1 MMDLSLLCNNIKT
14 EAVRLGFKHVGIA
27 QASSVPHF
35 QAYLDW
41 IESGYHAEMNYLSR
55 EDAIDKRANP
65 VLLLKDCQRVI
76 CLAYPYNP
84 PKTPLHNIP
93 LGKGRISA
101 YSTMPDYHQILWK
114 KLAELETFI
123 RYQAGVGVG
132 LRSYTDTGPIL
143 ERSFASSAGLGIAGK
158 NSCLI
163 IPRAGSYFFLAEI
176 LTDLPLPIDQPFT
189 TDLCKNCQRC
199 IESCPTDCILPN
211 RTIDANRC
219 ISYLTIENKD
229 IIPDDL
235 KPKIGDWV
243 FGCDVCQM
251 VCPHNHPLGDN
262 NAPVE
267 TSFLPESLDLVSL
280 FTLSEDELNTRYSN
294 TALSRAK
301 RSGLLRNAA
310 IVLGNQ
316 RFREALGML
325 ENAIDIE
332 TDPIILDACRWAV
345 ERIKA

>member
-1 MMDLSLLCNNIKT
+1 MDLSLLRNNIKT
-14 EAVRLGFKHVGIA
+14 EAARLGFKHMGIA

-35 QAYLDW
+35 QAYLEW
-41 IESGYHAEMNYLSR
+41 IESGCHAEMNYLSR

-65 VLLLKDCQRVI
+65 MLLLEDCQRVI

-84 PKTPLHNIP
+84 PKTPLKTIP
-93 LGKGRISA
+93 QGNGRISA
-101 YSTMPDYHQILWK
+101 YATTPDYHQTLWE

-123 RYQAGVGVG
+123 RHQAGDDVG

-143 ERSFASSAGLGIAGK
+143 ERSFASRAGLGIAGK

-163 IPRAGSYFFLAEI
+163 IPREGSYFFLAEI
-176 LTDLPLPIDQPFT
+176 LTDLPLPTDQPFT

-199 IESCPTDCILPN
+199 IETCPTGCIQPD
-211 RTIDANRC
+211 RTIDASHC

-229 IIPDDL
+229 NIPDDL

-262 NAPVE
+262 NAPAE
-267 TSFLPESLDLVSL
+267 TSFLPERLDLTSL
-280 FTLSEDELNTRYSN
+280 FALSKGEFNTQFSG

-301 RSGLLRNAA
+301 RRGLLRNAA

-316 RFREALGML
+316 RFRDALGIL
-325 ENAIDIE
+325 ENAIDEE
-332 TDPIILDACRWAV
+332 TDPIILYACRWAV